1 MNASQLRPY
10 QQSAVNQTRAHWATG
25 KRRVCVV
32 LPTGAGKTV
41 VAGALLQ
48 GARTPLAI
56 VHTTT
61 LRDQTSRRLGPGV
74 RVETI
79 QGLVRRGKRI
89 DADVV
94 FIDECHHVASAAW
107 HLVLSLLP
115 AGVRI
120 VGMTATPV
128 RADGTALGTCF
139 DALVATATYS
149 SLLRDGHLAPCRVV
163 PTPGMLPAQAY
174 LAHGNRRPGILFAP
188 TIAACTAA
196 VASLTAAGVRAAAI
210 DCNTPARWRAA
221 AFAAYDAGGLDVL
234 ASPMALSEGFDSP
247 RAAVCVLDRTCV
259 HDGVYLQT
267 AGRVLRPHPTKHAGA
282 PALLLDCRGASERH
296 GSPTDD
302 RTYHLEG
309 QPIRKPVPATPAA
322 RKSERAAVRET
333 VTARPASPSGVVS
346 RPAQTRPA
354 FVDSFLSTAAR
365 WLSSWAA

>member
-1 MNASQLRPY
+1 MTALRPY
-10 QQSAVNQTRAHWATG
+10 QQAAVNQVRANWATG
-25 KRRVCVV
+25 KRRVVV
-32 LPTGAGKTV
+32 CMPTGSGKTV

-48 GARTPLAI
+48 GARAPLAI
-56 VHTTT
+56 VHTLT
-61 LRDQTSRRLGPGV
+61 LRGQTAARLGAHV

-94 FIDECHHVASAAW
+94 FIDECHHVASASW
-107 HLVLSLLP
+107 HRVLQLLP
-115 AGVRI
+115 AGVPI

-139 DALVATATYS
+139 DALVATASYS
-149 SLLRDGHLAPCRVV
+149 DLLSAGYLAPCRIV

-174 LAHGNRRPGILFAP
+174 LQFGARRPGSLFAP

-267 AGRVLRPHPTKHAGA
+267 AGRVLRPHPTKTAGA

-309 QPIRKPVPATPAA
+309 TPIRKPTPATDAA
-322 RKSERAAVRET
+322 RKGTERPVSRT
-333 VTARPASPSGVVS
+333 VAKSARPSGVVS

-354 FVDSFLSTAAR
+354 LVDTFLSTAAR
-365 WLSSWAA
+365 WLYSWAA